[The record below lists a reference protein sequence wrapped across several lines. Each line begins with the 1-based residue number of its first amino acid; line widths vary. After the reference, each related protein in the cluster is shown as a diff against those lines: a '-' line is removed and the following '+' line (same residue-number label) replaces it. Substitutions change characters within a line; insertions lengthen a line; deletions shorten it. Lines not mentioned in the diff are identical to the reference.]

1 MKNSTKKEY
10 SAPALTVVTFKVE
23 KGYALSSFPNHL
35 VLSGQI
41 DEDIDDWQSQ
51 ETWSEVDHTSQ
62 GWF

>member
-1 MKNSTKKEY
+1 MKNNTKKEY
-10 SAPALTVVTFKVE
+10 SAPELTVVTFKVE
-23 KGYALSSFPNHL
+23 KGYALSLPNNL

-51 ETWSEVDHTSQ
+51 ETWYEVDHTSQ